1 MEGVEF
7 EIERGLGGF
16 PANMRG
22 AELEILLH
30 LEAFDLPVVEANVWR
45 NRTVGE
51 ALLDRIAADARPE
64 DGERGTGD
72 AVLRDASVG
81 EEGVPMPGEHD
92 DLGSEYGKGH
102 VWRTVSTAN
111 N

>member
-1 MEGVEF
+1 
-7 EIERGLGGF
+7 
-16 PANMRG
+16 MRG

-30 LEAFDLPVVEANVWR
+30 LEAFDLPVVEAHVWR

-72 AVLRDASVG
+72 AVLRDPSVG
-81 EEGVPMPGEHD
+81 EEGDLMLGEHD
-92 DLGSEYGKGH
+92 DIGNGFASHGNVGEMVTPVKTGRAPCRERVCQY
-102 VWRTVSTAN
+102 V
-111 N
+111 

>member
-22 AELEILLH
+22 AELENLLH
-30 LEAFDLPVVEANVWR
+30 LEAFDLPVVEAHVWR

-72 AVLRDASVG
+72 AVRS
-81 EEGVPMPGEHD
+81 EEHT
-92 DLGSEYGKGH
+92 SELQSLMRNSYAVCCLKKKY
-102 VWRTVSTAN
+102 
-111 N
+111 

>member
-30 LEAFDLPVVEANVWR
+30 LEAFDLPVVEAHVWR

-64 DGERGTGD
+64 DGQHGTGD
-72 AVLRDASVG
+72 GNGRASCRGTVCESVEYTG
-81 EEGVPMPGEHD
+81 ED
-92 DLGSEYGKGH
+92 GSLQNKRH
-102 VWRTVSTAN
+102 KR
-111 N
+111 